1 MLLLPCK
8 GTTWS
13 REEGELRKLRGR
25 INIRHNIRRRQCWQ
39 WGSAAAGWRND
50 SGCPYEYFPSRL
62 WSFGAS
68 DVGLREGEGQSWRRC
83 LLRRVLL
90 LFGSNYT
97 QPLKSTQESV
107 LNHHFYNQKRF
118 PPPLGRDSFVH
129 HRVASLLPPILL
141 ELLPLFSL
149 VTFLSRCWCLVVV
162 VVILSYPPLLLLLSP
177 SYLLVVSSFIMPAVA
192 VVVLCQPHQCI
203 DLFLHDSRHVKL
215 NLSQ

>member
-13 REEGELRKLRGR
+13 REEGELRKLRER

-107 LNHHFYNQKRF
+107 LNHHFYSQKRF
-118 PPPLGRDSFVH
+118 PPPRTRFPTFEVGKLVRGRGNFNCTEIHRSSVKEVRRNFFVNRH
-129 HRVASLLPPILL
+129 PACTVRLTPIYNPRI
-141 ELLPLFSL
+141 EAKF
-149 VTFLSRCWCLVVV
+149 T
-162 VVILSYPPLLLLLSP
+162 
-177 SYLLVVSSFIMPAVA
+177 
-192 VVVLCQPHQCI
+192 
-203 DLFLHDSRHVKL
+203 
-215 NLSQ
+215 